1 MKLHRTFHFSPA
13 LFGFLPLLN
22 VLFLVLVFW
31 VTGSKFILQPGVQVT
46 LPATS
51 FALGPQR
58 NSEIVTV
65 TASPN
70 AAIYYKE
77 KEVTEQELALQF
89 SRNKSVDRTVIIKG
103 DFYAPSGVIH
113 RITDAAQRHGFLV
126 IWAGDYRQPQP

>member
-1 MKLHRTFHFSPA
+1 MKLRRTFNFSPA

-58 NSEIVTV
+58 NAEIVTV
-65 TASPN
+65 TSGLVP
-70 AAIYYKE
+70 AIYHRERK
-77 KEVTEQELALQF
+77 VTFNELAAQF
-89 SRNKSVDRTVIIKG
+89 ALNREPDRTVIVKA
-103 DFYAPSGVIH
+103 DKDAPSGVLHDIMH
-113 RITDAAQRHGFLV
+113 EAQRRGFSV
-126 IWAGDYRQPQP
+126 ILAGAFSQP

>member
-1 MKLHRTFHFSPA
+1 MKLRRTFNFSPA

-58 NSEIVTV
+58 NAEIVTV
-65 TASPN
+65 TSGLAP
-70 AAIYYKE
+70 AIYHRERK
-77 KEVTEQELALQF
+77 VTFNELAAQF
-89 SRNKSVDRTVIIKG
+89 ALNREPDRTVIVKA
-103 DFYAPSGVIH
+103 DKDAPSGVLHDIMH
-113 RITDAAQRHGFLV
+113 EAQRRGFSV
-126 IWAGDYRQPQP
+126 IWAGAFSQP